1 MKGISRD
8 EMKAAPGAGSGL
20 KPLMTAVMCIVVAAM
35 SLMCSSCNYTKGP
48 VSHLVLEY
56 AHLDFD
62 LPMFDFAY
70 VNGFDYSTSKR
81 EGYMSVNFND
91 SRVIASLNKNDK
103 KKAKKLLGLVLMHR
117 DLRSFAEVH
126 INAEYSLRVT
136 FNETFQGGDKVMEF
150 LFTPEEIKEVSKYG
164 LSEEKL
170 DREYLKA
177 AVEFENQ
184 LCPRD
189 LGNGVTATKVVNE
202 KKNVVYYYRVKNK
215 AAMDSLRANADSI
228 NAQTSSRMDK
238 TPLPEMY
245 SQKENDYRCGR
256 ISPNEMG
263 VAGKGLI
270 LRFYSGSP
278 KKCVDIK
285 YSVDECKQEWFWN

>member
-8 EMKAAPGAGSGL
+8 EMKAAPGAGRGL
-20 KPLMTAVMCIVVAAM
+20 KPLMTAVMCIIVAAV
-35 SLMCSSCNYTKGP
+35 SLMCSSCGGGNNH
-48 VSHLVLEY
+48 VQLELL
-56 AHLDFD
+56 HLDFD
-62 LPMFDFAY
+62 PPMTDFASVRNLGCDY
-70 VNGFDYSTSKR
+70 AKGEGTMTVHFDDPQVVKS
-81 EGYMSVNFND
+81 MN
-91 SRVIASLNKNDK
+91 AQDK
-103 KKAKKLLGLVLMHR
+103 KTAKKLVGLLLMHY
-117 DLRSFAEVH
+117 DLRALAKDFVEAD
-126 INAEYSLRVT
+126 YSLRVT
-136 FNETFQGGDKVMEF
+136 FPESNNEMEF
-150 LFTPEEIKEVSKYG
+150 LFTPEEIKEISKYG
-164 LSEEKL
+164 LSEEAL

-215 AAMDSLRANADSI
+215 VAMDSLRANADSI

-238 TPLPEMY
+238 TPLPKMY
-245 SQKENDYRCGR
+245 SMKENDYKSGR
-256 ISPNEMG
+256 IAPRAMG

-285 YSVDECKQEWFWN
+285 YTAEECKQEWFWN